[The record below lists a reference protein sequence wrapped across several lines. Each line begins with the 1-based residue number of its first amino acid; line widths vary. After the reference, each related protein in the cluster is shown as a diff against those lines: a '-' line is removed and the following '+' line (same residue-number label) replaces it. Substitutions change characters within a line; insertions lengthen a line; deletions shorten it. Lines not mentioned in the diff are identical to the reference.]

1 MPGLREMVQFEQNHN
16 LAYPTLSQKFLSHQ
30 TNPSQ
35 HTTTCLGLHTGGR
48 AC

>member
-1 MPGLREMVQFEQNHN
+1 MPGLREMVQSEQNHN
-16 LAYPTLSQKFLSHQ
+16 LVSPTLSQKLLSHQ

-35 HTTTCLGLHTGGR
+35 HTTHLGLHTGGS